1 MRSLSPRS
9 SEPIGR
15 RTRLERVRSGDYF
28 YSERALY
35 WVEHVVGER
44 ALVEDCRT
52 GGLIDVS
59 ASELL
64 RLDRVNRS

>member
-1 MRSLSPRS
+1 M
-9 SEPIGR
+9 
-15 RTRLERVRSGDYF
+15 RSGDYF